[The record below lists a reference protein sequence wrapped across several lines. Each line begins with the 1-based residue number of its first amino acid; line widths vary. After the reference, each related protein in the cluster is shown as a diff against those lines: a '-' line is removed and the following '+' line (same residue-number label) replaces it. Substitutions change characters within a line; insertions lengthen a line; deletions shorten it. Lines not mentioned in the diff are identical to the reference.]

1 MSLWQ
6 RILSWFRPRAAPRA
20 ATSQDPI
27 TALEAQIAL
36 LASAIAE
43 AARAVDLFRADRD
56 EAIATYQRLQAELAE
71 RNRQLESRA
80 VQIKALLLKRGE
92 HDAEA
97 QQLVRANQAD
107 EERKQILEQALI
119 PAARQAMDEAGSRHA
134 EAEATLTTAKQEE
147 ATQRRLLQ
155 ELKLQRAAG
164 KSLSALE
171 ALTEQGRD
179 LRMGLEAQ
187 TEAERLSHGDD
198 LDRQMAALRQ
208 SAAQREAQAA
218 VEQLKKQMGR

>member
-6 RILSWFRPRAAPRA
+6 RISSWFRPKAAPTA
-20 ATSQDPI
+20 TTSQDPLA
-27 TALEAQIAL
+27 ALEAQIAL

-43 AARAVDLFRADRD
+43 ASRAVDLFRADRD
-56 EAIATYQRLQAELAE
+56 QTTATYQRLQAELAE
-71 RNRQLESRA
+71 RTRQLESRA

-107 EERKQILEQALI
+107 EERKKILETELM
-119 PAARQAMDEAGSRHA
+119 PAAHQAMDEAYSRHA
-134 EAEATLTTAKQEE
+134 EAEATLTTAQQEE

-179 LRMGLEAQ
+179 LRIGLEAQ
-187 TEAERLSHGDD
+187 TEAERLAHGDG

-208 SAAQREAQAA
+208 SAEQREAQAA